1 MKLFCALNI
10 TVILASHLPTI
21 LCRPSP
27 SADNTSPSF
36 PPLHL
41 TIPSPSTDLWLNTT
55 INGYPTEWPI
65 HRTSIVLYIR
75 KEARRFLKF
84 SETMLLLNEATSIA
98 DGEDPSEPLEK
109 TFEYQLRD
117 NGPLFAIGPRLHRRD
132 LKWGDVSSIVGGL
145 IQLYFDK
152 CGITMK
158 CSEISFAIQD
168 RARGALGSGVVLGAR
183 KGFMATGGDDKSDI
197 TSTS

>member
-1 MKLFCALNI
+1 MKLFFAFSI
-10 TVILASHLPTI
+10 TLILALQLPTT
-21 LCRPSP
+21 LCQPTPSVDNISLSLSPLRLTVPSP
-27 SADNTSPSF
+27 A
-36 PPLHL
+36 
-41 TIPSPSTDLWLNTT
+41 TDLWLNTT
-55 INGYPTEWPI
+55 TNGYPTEWPI

-75 KEARRFLKF
+75 KETRRFLKF
-84 SETMLLLNEATSIA
+84 SETMLLLNQATSIA

-109 TFEYQLRD
+109 TFQYQLND
-117 NGPLFAIGPRLHRRD
+117 NGPLFAIGPPLHRRN
-132 LKWGDVSSIVGGL
+132 LKWEDVSSIVGGL

-183 KGFMATGGDDKSDI
+183 KGLVDMGVDDKSDVA
-197 TSTS
+197 STS